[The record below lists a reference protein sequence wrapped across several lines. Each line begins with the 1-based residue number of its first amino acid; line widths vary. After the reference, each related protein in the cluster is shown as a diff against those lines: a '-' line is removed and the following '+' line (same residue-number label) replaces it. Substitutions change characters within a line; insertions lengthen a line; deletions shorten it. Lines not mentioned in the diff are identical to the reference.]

1 MNMDIFV
8 LLEKALERI
17 IKTLGTPLAELTPIE
32 FMTML
37 GVGVLLWYFFKYA
50 VKAFLKYSKKGVE
63 LSSTPIKNGWKRFKK
78 HRRDKKICPVCKN
91 PLHKCTCPS
100 NRGVP
105 YRIRVKKWKKEQK
118 LLRQA
123 RKQKELDD
131 RLRNIPVETKK
142 KRNNKGN
149 RGGR

>member
-1 MNMDIFV
+1 MDKFFE
-8 LLEKALERI
+8 LLDKAIEI
-17 IKTLGTPLAELTPIE
+17 ILDLLMTPVAELRPIE

-50 VKAFLKYSKKGVE
+50 VKAFLKHSKKGVV
-63 LSSTPIKNGWKRFKK
+63 LSVTPIKKGWKKFIK
-78 HRRDKKICPVCKN
+78 HRRDKRICPVCKN

-100 NRGVP
+100 NKGVP
-105 YRIRVKKWKKEQK
+105 YRIRVKKWRKEQK
-118 LLRQA
+118 VLKQA
-123 RKQKELDD
+123 RRQKELDN
-131 RLRNIPVETKK
+131 RLRNIPVETRK

>member
-1 MNMDIFV
+1 MDIFV
-8 LLEKALERI
+8 LLNKALDRI
-17 IKTLGTPLAELTPIE
+17 IETLDKPLALLTPIE

-37 GVGVLLWYFFKYA
+37 GVGVLLWYFFKHA
-50 VKAFLKYSKKGVE
+50 VKAFLKHSKKGVE
-63 LSSTPIKNGWKRFKK
+63 LSAKPIKNGWKKFNK

-100 NRGVP
+100 NKGVP

-118 LLRQA
+118 VLRQA
-123 RKQKELDD
+123 RRQKELDD
-131 RLRNIPVETKK
+131 KLRNIPVETKI

>member
-1 MNMDIFV
+1 MDILV

-17 IKTLGTPLAELTPIE
+17 IETLDKPLALLTPIE

-37 GVGVLLWYFFKYA
+37 GVGVLLWFFFKYA
-50 VKAFLKYSKKGVE
+50 VKAFLKHSKKGVE
-63 LSSTPIKNGWKRFKK
+63 LAAKPIKNGWKKFNK

-100 NRGVP
+100 NKGVP

-118 LLRQA
+118 VLRQA
-123 RKQKELDD
+123 RRQKELDD
-131 RLRNIPVETKK
+131 KLRNIPVETKIR
-142 KRNNKGN
+142 RNDKGN